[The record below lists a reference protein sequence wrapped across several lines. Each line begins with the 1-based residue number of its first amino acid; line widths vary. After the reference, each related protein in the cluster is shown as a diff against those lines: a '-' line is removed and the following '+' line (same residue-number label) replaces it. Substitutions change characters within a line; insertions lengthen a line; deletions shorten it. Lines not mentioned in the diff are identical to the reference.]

1 KKQAAASRNSG
12 GGGGSRGTSSSGSSS
27 SSSPSLSSKSSL
39 NGYTRDQIDWYSNPN
54 NAPYAYGQK
63 KEEEKK
69 APSYAESLLLRKP
82 WESSSL
88 LKQFGP
94 KGFW

>member
-1 KKQAAASRNSG
+1 K
-12 GGGGSRGTSSSGSSS
+12 SSA
-27 SSSPSLSSKSSL
+27 SLSAPSSL
-39 NGYTRDQIDWYSNPN
+39 NGYTRDQINWYSNPN

-82 WESSSL
+82 WESSPL